1 MSKYTKVLDRINTL
15 ATEKGYHLTSV
26 GDGEE
31 SLNAKGETLTALY
44 EWATQCDYGSLNYR
58 NELGDGMTFYLVYGN
73 AIYETI
79 ADGGYNTKKAE
90 TDWDSISDDVYNHFE
105 ALSREY
111 N

>member
-1 MSKYTKVLDRINTL
+1 MSKYLKVIDRINTL
-15 ATEKGYHLTSV
+15 ANARGYDLKGV

-31 SLNAKGETLTALY
+31 YLGAKGQTLTALY
-44 EWATQCDYGSLNYR
+44 EWATQCDCGTLTYK
-58 NELGDGMTFYLVYGN
+58 NELGDSMTFYLIYGN

-79 ADGGYNTKKAE
+79 ADGGYNTKQAE
-90 TDWDSISDDVYNHFE
+90 TDWNLIADDIYDHFE

>member
-1 MSKYTKVLDRINTL
+1 MSKYLKVIDHINTL
-15 ATEKGYHLTSV
+15 ANAKGYHLTGV

-31 SLNAKGETLTALY
+31 YLGAKGQTLTALY
-44 EWATQCDYGSLNYR
+44 EWATQCDCGSLNYK
-58 NELGDGMTFYLVYGN
+58 NELGDSMTFYLIYGN

-79 ADGGYNTKKAE
+79 ADGGYNTKQAE
-90 TDWDSISDDVYNHFE
+90 TDWDWIADNLYNHFE